1 MKKILIPLL
10 LSSGLF
16 ACRRDFRPVLKTGFE
31 GEPIPKFN
39 ILSSDSSTVL
49 NTADIPKGAPIV
61 LMYFSPT
68 CPYSQAEMNNIIK
81 NISTLKKIQ
90 FCVLTNSPFA
100 QLKKFCSYYGLSR
113 YPNIIA
119 GEDFDNFFLGH
130 YEPIGVPFTLIFNS
144 NKTLKKAFVG
154 TMSSV
159 QIEEVAWND

>member
-61 LMYFSPT
+61 LMYFSPN
-68 CPYSQAEMNNIIK
+68 CPYSQAEMNNIINDISVLK
-81 NISTLKKIQ
+81 NIQ
-90 FCVLTNSPFA
+90 FCIFTTWPFRQFKGFYA
-100 QLKKFCSYYGLSR
+100 YFKLNKYS
-113 YPNIIA
+113 NIIA
-119 GEDFDNFFLGH
+119 GEDFKHFFEDHFKPKGVPYTMVYNKDRILSKAFLG
-130 YEPIGVPFTLIFNS
+130 
-144 NKTLKKAFVG
+144 
-154 TMSSV
+154 TMPSA
-159 QIEEVAWND
+159 QIEEVVAKD